1 MSKLSAIQGRDGTQD
16 ATVPSAATM
25 VVARSAT
32 GIGGRLAT
40 TGAAAVRS
48 RSQGMS
54 PRRSGTPEVSPT
66 FAESEE
72 KVAERFRCSARKVAR
87 GGLNAEG
94 GIVGG
99 DNANWVFE

>member
-1 MSKLSAIQGRDGTQD
+1 
-16 ATVPSAATM
+16 
-25 VVARSAT
+25 
-32 GIGGRLAT
+32 
-40 TGAAAVRS
+40 
-48 RSQGMS
+48 MS
-54 PRRSGTPEVSPT
+54 PRRSGTPKVSPT

-99 DNANWVFE
+99 ENANWVFE